1 VTFLQRVTFCE
12 LGLWGKSR
20 DYELQGVKEAR
31 KVEEHVID
39 IVVMSMDKVSE
50 ELLNVSVCQL
60 HSIQGRY
67 FELVSFEML
76 SWLSQVTQMLV

>member
-1 VTFLQRVTFCE
+1 M
-12 LGLWGKSR
+12 
-20 DYELQGVKEAR
+20 KEAR

-39 IVVMSMDKVSE
+39 IVVMSRDDKVSE
-50 ELLNVSVCQL
+50 ELLNASVCQL